1 MKKMTLAIALAV
13 ASLAAHAD
21 TISGLKNTGAGF
33 AAGSQDTNYTLT
45 VTGGSTVLGSNHGYV
60 AQNNAFPVGPW
71 LANTATS
78 SWLTPL
84 QDQAAS
90 FDPVVNGQY
99 TFHTTFNLAGFNA
112 SSASFSGQF
121 AADNSAVAYLNGVQI
136 GLANGFSSWS
146 SFSANSGFVSGVNSL
161 DFVVT
166 NIHQASG
173 NPIGLRVEFTAS
185 NVTAAVPEPETYGM
199 LLAGLALVGFAAKR
213 RRAA

>member
-1 MKKMTLAIALAV
+1 MKKITFAIALAV

-21 TISGLKNTGAGF
+21 TIGGLKSTGAGL

-45 VTGGSTVLGSNHGYV
+45 VTGGSTVLASNYGYV

-71 LANTATS
+71 MANTASS

-84 QDQAAS
+84 QNQAAS

-99 TFHTTFNLAGFNA
+99 TFHTSFDLTGFNA

-136 GLANGFSSWS
+136 GQVNGFSSWG

-166 NIHQASG
+166 NFHQDGG
-173 NPIGLRVEFTAS
+173 NPIGLRVEYTAS
-185 NVTAAVPEPETYGM
+185 AVTAAVPEPETYGM
-199 LLAGLALVGFAAKR
+199 LLAGLALVGVAAKHR
-213 RRAA
+213 RVA